1 MELETAVKYLVIIVA
16 AAVAM
21 LFGDYLGYKTKRTR
35 LAVILACIILI
46 TIIAFTIYAA
56 VYAVTHA

>member
-1 MELETAVKYLVIIVA
+1 MELETAVKYLVIII
-16 AAVAM
+16 AAVAAM
-21 LFGDYLGYKTKRTR
+21 LLGDYLGYKIKRKR
-35 LAVILACIILI
+35 LAVILTCVFLI